1 MQGIAKRPV
10 IEVLVRIMYNE
21 YLERTEY
28 VDYDDPAVKG
38 LAERLKNESA
48 DELSLIK
55 NTYHFV
61 RDEVK
66 HSWDAQD
73 RRVTVSASD
82 TLREG
87 VGICWAT
94 ANLLAALLRA
104 NGIPAGFSYQ
114 RLTLGDTPD
123 TGYCIHAMN
132 TVYVSSRGKWIR
144 LDARGNKEGVNA
156 GFSTEEEK
164 LAFEIKSEGEMD
176 YHDNHSYPDKG
187 LMKVLEEST
196 DAIDMY
202 LHHLPDQ
209 LTYSATYKIATS
221 DDMELMMSSRLEML
235 KVVNDLDDTY
245 EYSDEIVKS
254 IREYFEKGDHTTVL
268 ALDGK
273 RVIGC
278 ASICFI
284 YIMPTFDHPTGKRAH
299 LMNVYTMKEWQR
311 QGIARK
317 MVSILID
324 EAWKGGVTEITLDA
338 TEEGRPLYERLG
350 FAPSTEGMVLTR
362 V

>member
-1 MQGIAKRPV
+1 MKAEC
-10 IEVLVRIMYNE
+10 IERKYIMYNE
-21 YLERTEY
+21 YLEKSEY
-28 VDYDDPAVKG
+28 VDYDNPDVKS
-38 LAERLKNESA
+38 LAERLKDESK

-55 NTYHFV
+55 NTFYYV
-61 RDEVK
+61 RDEIK

-82 TLREG
+82 TLRVG
-87 VGICWAT
+87 VGICWAK

-132 TVYVSSRGKWIR
+132 TVYVSGLGKWIR

-156 GFSTEEEK
+156 EFSTDEEI
-164 LAFEIKSEGEMD
+164 LAFDIKSEGEID
-176 YHDNHSYPDKG
+176 YHDNHSYPDYG
-187 LMKVLEEST
+187 LMKVLEENT

-209 LTYSATYKIATS
+209 LTYSVTYKIAS
-221 DDMELMMSSRLEML
+221 PDDMELLMSSRLEML
-235 KVVNDLDDTY
+235 KVVNDLDYTY

-254 IREYFEKGDHTTVL
+254 SREYFEKGDHT
-268 ALDGK
+268 
-273 RVIGC
+273 
-278 ASICFI
+278 
-284 YIMPTFDHPTGKRAH
+284 TGKRAH

-317 MVSILID
+317 MVSMLID
-324 EAWKGGVTEITLDA
+324 EAWKRGNTEISLDA

-350 FAPSTEGMVLTR
+350 FTESTEGMVLTR
-362 V
+362 TENQPD

>member
-1 MQGIAKRPV
+1 
-10 IEVLVRIMYNE
+10 MYNE
-21 YLERTEY
+21 YLEKSEY
-28 VDYDDPAVKG
+28 MDYDDPNVKSV
-38 LAERLKNESA
+38 AERLKTESS
-48 DELSLIK
+48 DEITLIR

-61 RDEVK
+61 RDEIM

-73 RRVTVSASD
+73 NRVTISASD
-82 TLREG
+82 TLSKG
-87 VGICWAT
+87 VGICWAK

-123 TGYCIHAMN
+123 TGFCIHAMN
-132 TVYVSSRGKWIR
+132 TVFVACLNKWIR

-156 GFSTEEEK
+156 EFSTDEEK
-164 LAFEIKSEGEMD
+164 LAFKISCEGEID

-187 LMKVLEEST
+187 LMKVLWENT
-196 DAIDMY
+196 DAIEMY

-209 LTYSATYKIATS
+209 LSYSVDYKIATS
-221 DDMELMMSSRLEML
+221 EDIEQMMNSRLEML
-235 KVVNDLDDTY
+235 KVVNNLDFTY
-245 EYSDEIVKS
+245 EYSNEIIESS
-254 IREYFEKGDHTTVL
+254 IEYFKKGDHTTVL

-278 ASICFI
+278 ASMCYM

-311 QGIARK
+311 HGIALK
-317 MVSILID
+317 MVSMLID
-324 EAWKGGVTEITLDA
+324 EAWKRGVTEISLDA
-338 TEEGRPLYERLG
+338 TEEGRHLYKKLG
-350 FAPSTEGMVLTR
+350 FADSTEGMVLTK
-362 V
+362 

>member
-1 MQGIAKRPV
+1 
-10 IEVLVRIMYNE
+10 MYNE
-21 YLERTEY
+21 FLEKTEY
-28 VDYDDPAVKG
+28 VDYDDPGVKS
-38 LAERLKNESA
+38 LAEKLKNEA
-48 DELSLIK
+48 QDELSLIR
-55 NTYHFV
+55 NTYYFV
-61 RDEVK
+61 RDKIK

-87 VGICWAT
+87 VGICWAK

-114 RLTLGDTPD
+114 RLTLGTTPE
-123 TGYCIHAMN
+123 TGYCIHALN
-132 TVYVSSRGKWIR
+132 TVYIESLSKWIR
-144 LDARGNKEGVNA
+144 LDARGNKEGVHA
-156 GFSTEEEK
+156 EFSVDEER
-164 LAFEIKSEGEMD
+164 LAFIIRSEGEKD

-209 LTYSATYKIATS
+209 LSYSVTYKTAAS
-221 DDMELMMSSRLEML
+221 DDMDLLMSSRLEML
-235 KVVNDLDDTY
+235 KVVNDLDYKY
-245 EYSDEIVKS
+245 EYSDEIIKS
-254 IREYFEKGDHTTVL
+254 SRDYFEKGDHTTVL
-268 ALDGK
+268 AMDGK

-278 ASICFI
+278 ASICYM

-311 QGIARK
+311 QGIAKK
-317 MVSILID
+317 MVSMLID
-324 EAWKGGVTEITLDA
+324 EARKRGVTEISLDA
-338 TEEGRPLYERLG
+338 TEEGRPLYKKLG
-350 FAPSTEGMVLTR
+350 FAESTEGMVML

>member
-1 MQGIAKRPV
+1 
-10 IEVLVRIMYNE
+10 MYNE
-21 YLERTEY
+21 YLEKTEY
-28 VDYDDPAVKG
+28 VDYDAPDIRN
-38 LAERLKNESA
+38 LAGRLRAESP

-55 NTYHFV
+55 NTYCFV
-61 RDEVK
+61 RDGIR

-87 VGICWAT
+87 VGICWAK

-104 NGIPAGFSYQ
+104 NGIPTGFSYQ

-132 TVYVSSRGKWIR
+132 TVYVTGLDRWIR
-144 LDARGNKEGVNA
+144 LDARGNKDGVNA
-156 GFSTEEEK
+156 RFSVEK
-164 LAFEIKSEGEMD
+164 EQLAFQIKSGGEVD

-187 LMKVLEEST
+187 LMKVLKENT

-202 LHHLPDQ
+202 LHHLPDK
-209 LTYSATYKIATS
+209 LSYGVEYRIAAA

-235 KVVNDLDDTY
+235 KAVNNLDFAY
-245 EYSDEIVKS
+245 EYSDETVES
-254 IREYFEKGDHTTVL
+254 IRRYFEKGDHTTVL
-268 ALDGK
+268 AMDGE

-278 ASICFI
+278 ATICYI
-284 YIMPTFDHPTGKRAH
+284 YLMPTFSHTTGKRAH

-311 QGIARK
+311 QGIAAK
-317 MVSILID
+317 MVSMLTD
-324 EAWKGGVTEITLDA
+324 EAWKRGVTEISLDA
-338 TEEGRPLYERLG
+338 TEEGRPLYKKLG
-350 FAPSTEGMVLTR
+350 FAESTEGMVLTR
-362 V
+362 LTDLTP